1 MVVGSNTRLA
11 SEPLSFLVFMCEIYQ
26 ELKCV
31 GRYPHWAREQTMVQ
45 ELSFRGE
52 ACISGTCK
60 GRDDDVYDE
69 IDDFDLREGATNGDR
84 VSRQIQV

>member
-1 MVVGSNTRLA
+1 
-11 SEPLSFLVFMCEIYQ
+11 
-26 ELKCV
+26 
-31 GRYPHWAREQTMVQ
+31 MVQ

-60 GRDDDVYDE
+60 GRDDDVYDG
-69 IDDFDLREGATNGDR
+69 IDDFDLREGAINGDR

>member
-1 MVVGSNTRLA
+1 MA
-11 SEPLSFLVFMCEIYQ
+11 
-26 ELKCV
+26 
-31 GRYPHWAREQTMVQ
+31 Q

-60 GRDDDVYDE
+60 GRDDDVYDG

-84 VSRQIQV
+84 VSRQIQVAPSLSSDLFRPRSSGVLRATSRGRRVVKQP